1 MRAVVQY
8 FLEKSI
14 FLNLLTALILGVG
27 SYKGFTMNREAFPNI
42 NFDIVT
48 ITTLFPGA
56 SPSEVEKLVTK
67 PIEESVKSVDGIKE
81 FRSGSIENRSGI
93 VITIDPNTKDTQKVV
108 DDIKSAVDRTEDLP
122 EDSKKPLVVELT
134 SGRNPVIEI
143 YVGAKSVNGQSL
155 VTEKEF
161 QEKIKILEQMLLDI
175 PE

>member
-14 FLNLLTALILGVG
+14 FLNLLTTLILGVG
-27 SYKGFTMNREAFPNI
+27 AYKGFTMNREAFPNI

-108 DDIKSAVDRTEDLP
+108 DDIKSAWTGQKICLRIL
-122 EDSKKPLVVELT
+122 
-134 SGRNPVIEI
+134 
-143 YVGAKSVNGQSL
+143 KSRWSL
-155 VTEKEF
+155 NLH
-161 QEKIKILEQMLLDI
+161 QEGIRSLRFMWEPSL
-175 PE
+175 